1 MNMRVDSQDAGSYH
15 QVSLEIGKDEL
26 KKQSEQARRLGNDG
40 YKNHAQAGSVK
51 SAVQSLQPEQLLAV
65 LKNTQQALV
74 GNGDKTTINASEM
87 PVLQS
92 PQGGDA
98 KAAANGGGQRSSAV
112 ELTELLGKIT
122 QLTANTSLEKMLSQL
137 NSFNAM
143 MSGATSAWSE
153 MAAMLEQQGTQWAA
167 DSDALK
173 AAQQEADGLSN
184 GVNAAQKAFDSAQ
197 AELDALKNQAAG
209 QDPVPDDLQKQ
220 IERAQSATTSAQLAL
235 ATATGLYNGF
245 VEKTLNPAKT
255 AELNARMALEATQT
269 KSQALVNT
277 LTPQQQSAVEFKRK
291 HNDDQSKTLSFLMA
305 LMSQLI
311 AKSSS
316 DDLQATAELKQKLAE
331 ASAKDAE
338 KKAKEYEEEVRKAE
352 EMQKTMG
359 CIGKV
364 LGWLITAVSFVAAAF
379 TGGASLA
386 LAAVGLALAIGD
398 EINQAVTGNSFMA
411 DAMKPLMDAI
421 VKPLMELMGKMF
433 AGILEAMGVD
443 KETAE
448 MVGKILGAIAAAA
461 VLVAG
466 VIVAGSALSKVFG
479 VVMKKIGLEVGE
491 EASKTMGK
499 SVAAEV
505 QKDVTQDLAKTTLR
519 TAAKEVSEEVAKE
532 VTEQATKTTMQRLM
546 DSAFAQ
552 AFKRV
557 FQGFGRAAG
566 MDEVKMGTIY
576 NRTQMAVTGAAVVN
590 TSIQVAGSIVVA
602 DMMVEAS
609 KTKAQMMKDAA
620 LQELLNE
627 MMNRAID
634 TFSHRMETVNQ
645 IVKNISAVADT
656 QLQAGRYITK
666 QMSSVAG

>member
-1 MNMRVDSQDAGSYH
+1 MNMRVDSLEVANHHLVG
-15 QVSLEIGKDEL
+15 LEIGKDEL
-26 KKQSEQARRLGNDG
+26 KKQSDQAKRLGNDSFKG
-40 YKNHAQAGSVK
+40 HAKAGSAQN
-51 SAVQSLQPEQLLAV
+51 AVQSLQPEQLLAV
-65 LKNTQQALV
+65 LKNTEKALMGHGGKTAISDQEKPTLQAPQSGNQKSAASNSSQQ
-74 GNGDKTTINASEM
+74 
-87 PVLQS
+87 
-92 PQGGDA
+92 
-98 KAAANGGGQRSSAV
+98 SSASM
-112 ELTELLGKIT
+112 LTELLGKIT

-137 NSFNAM
+137 NSFNMMMAGAIATYSAM
-143 MSGATSAWSE
+143 AVL
-153 MAAMLEQQGTQWAA
+153 LELQGTQWAS

-173 AAQQEADGLSN
+173 AAQQEADGLSSN
-184 GVNAAQKAFDSAQ
+184 VDAAQSALDSAQ
-197 AELDALKNQAAG
+197 AALDALKQQAAG
-209 QDPVPDDLQKQ
+209 QDPVPEALQKQ
-220 IERAQSATTSAQLAL
+220 IDKAQTAVTNAQITLTAATNI
-235 ATATGLYNGF
+235 YNSF

-255 AELNARMALEATQT
+255 AESNSRIALEATQA
-269 KSQALVNT
+269 KSQALVGS
-277 LTPQQQSAVEFKRK
+277 LTPQQQTAAEFHRK
-291 HNDDQSKTLSFLMA
+291 QSDEQAKSLNFLMA

-311 AKSSS
+311 SKSSN
-316 DDLQATAELKQKLAE
+316 DDLQASAELKQKLAE

-359 CIGKV
+359 CIGKI

-398 EINQAVTGNSFMA
+398 EISQAVSGKSFMA
-411 DAMKPLMDAI
+411 DAMQPLMDAI

-448 MVGKILGAIAAAA
+448 MVGKIMGAIAAAA

-466 VIVAGSALSKVFG
+466 VVVAGSALSKVFG
-479 VVMKKIGLEVGE
+479 VVMKKIGMEVGE

-499 SVAAEV
+499 SIAAEV
-505 QKDVTQDLAKTTLR
+505 EKEVVQDLAKTTMR

-532 VTEQATKTTMQRLM
+532 VTEQATKSTLQRLM
-546 DSAFAQ
+546 DSAVGQ
-552 AFKRV
+552 VFKRMS
-557 FQGFGRAAG
+557 QGFGRTLG
-566 MDEVKMGTIY
+566 KSDEQMQLIY

-590 TSIQVAGSIVVA
+590 TSIQVAGSIIVA
-602 DMMVEAS
+602 DMMVEAA
-609 KTKAQMMKDAA
+609 KTRGELMKSAA
-620 LQELLNE
+620 LQDLLNE

-634 TFSHRMETVNQ
+634 TFTHRMETVNQ

-656 QLQAGRYITK
+656 QLQAGKYITK